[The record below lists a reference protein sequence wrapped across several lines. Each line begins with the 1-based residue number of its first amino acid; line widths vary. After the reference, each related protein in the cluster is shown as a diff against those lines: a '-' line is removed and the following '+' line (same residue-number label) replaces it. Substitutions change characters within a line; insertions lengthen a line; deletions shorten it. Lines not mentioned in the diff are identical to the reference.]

1 MTIDL
6 KGKTAA
12 ITGAASGIGLATAT
26 SLIELGVTVVL
37 IDNDE
42 AALVQCCKSL
52 GDNAIPLN
60 VDLLAPQACETLLES
75 ILTKVDHLDIFHAN
89 AGLYVGGDL
98 IDNDFDRIDLVLN
111 LNINAVIKGVRSI
124 LPHMIARKTGDIIV
138 TSSVAGHAAISWEA
152 VYSPSKW
159 AVNSFVQILRRQCFK
174 QGIRVGMVSPGPVIS
189 ALLADWPKENLEKA
203 KNNGSLIEPSEVSD
217 AIIFMLTR
225 QRNVTIRDM
234 VVLPTNFDI

>member
-1 MTIDL
+1 MALDL

-37 IDNDE
+37 IDKDQT
-42 AALVQCCKSL
+42 ALAKCCKSL
-52 GDNAIPLN
+52 GGNAIPLI

-98 IDNDFDRIDLVLN
+98 MDNDFDRIDLVLN

-138 TSSVAGHAAISWEA
+138 TSSVAGHAAIGWEA

-203 KNNGSLIEPSEVSD
+203 KNNGSLIEPIEVAE
-217 AIIFMLTR
+217 AIVFMLTR